1 MVKEYEVQVPE
12 YVTPSILNRI
22 KEMMTQGR
30 IHPRHHLCDMTAE
43 IAAGAPKKA
52 ALEYM
57 IRRTLLKETDSI
69 YQKLFTQ
76 NYLPKNIGEADIKRG
91 DYEKAIAALTKAIK
105 LHPRS
110 ADLYNQRSIA
120 YHKIGEKEKAIDD
133 ACMAFELQ

>member
-1 MVKEYEVQVPE
+1 MVKEYEMQVPG
-12 YVTPSILNRI
+12 YVTPIILERI
-22 KEMMTQGR
+22 KEMMMQGR

-52 ALEYM
+52 ALEQM
-57 IRRTLLKETDSI
+57 VRRTVLKETDSI
-69 YQKLFTQ
+69 YQKLVMI
-76 NYLPKNIGEADIKRG
+76 NYLPKNIGEADIERE
-91 DYEKAIAALTKAIK
+91 DYEKAITALTKAIK
-105 LHPRS
+105 IHPRS

>member
-12 YVTPSILNRI
+12 YVTPNILERI
-22 KEMMTQGR
+22 KEMMEEGK

-52 ALEYM
+52 ALEHM
-57 IRRTLLKETDSI
+57 VRRTILKATDSI
-69 YQKLFTQ
+69 YQRLFTL
-76 NYLPKNIGEADIKRG
+76 NYLPQNSGEEPKIEN
-91 DYEKAIAALTKAIK
+91 YEKAITALTKAIK
-105 LHPRS
+105 RNPRS

-133 ACMAFELQ
+133 ACMAYELS